1 MVATDFVTN
10 HISFTFDPK
19 ADIMLGT
26 TFVKVARWSD
36 KAWDCSAASWTCSG
50 TWPKRMPKISQR
62 APTIDVSMVDLTAE
76 IEERDHLVEIC
87 AEIERRSE
95 DDMEGFLSSLMR
107 HWFPPTSRPTPSLS
121 LLIPSWHHAK
131 HHLREGCR
139 LG

>member
-1 MVATDFVTN
+1 MVSTDFETN

-19 ADIMLGT
+19 AGIMLVA
-26 TFVKVARWSD
+26 TFVKVVCWDD
-36 KAWDCSAASWTCSG
+36 KAWDYSAASWTWSG

-95 DDMEGFLSSLMR
+95 DDMKGFLSSLMR
-107 HWFPPTSRPTPSLS
+107 HWFPPTSRPTPSPS
-121 LLIPSWHHAK
+121 PLIPSWHHAK
-131 HHLREGCR
+131 HHLREGCK